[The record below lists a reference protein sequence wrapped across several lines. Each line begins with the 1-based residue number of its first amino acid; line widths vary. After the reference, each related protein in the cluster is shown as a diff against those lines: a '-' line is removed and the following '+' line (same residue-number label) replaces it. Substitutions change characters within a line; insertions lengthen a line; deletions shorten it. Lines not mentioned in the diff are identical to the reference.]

1 MIASEIAANHALSN
15 LGHRIENK
23 SSPPAV
29 YQDTGKAYNSLRHD
43 QTDKVNFTSGK
54 FQSVKSRLNL
64 VARNIRDADE
74 TMGEIETYI
83 DKMKAQ
89 LEKIVKNFP
98 PFPPG
103 SEERMEKLRTF
114 HTFRKQIDEMTIPPN
129 EVFLMQKQ
137 IAESGDLEDAEDENG
152 SLKGIPGHK
161 VHPGSSE
168 LDILELSEDAT
179 DDEIIESMV
188 NLGNAKV
195 ALRQRRIDLYTITLG
210 IKNGNGGGAE
220 IAEENISVLKGM
232 EVKVELMSNS
242 TGGLTEA
249 HQQLTEL
256 LN

>member
-1 MIASEIAANHALSN
+1 MIASEIAVNQALSN
-15 LGHRIENK
+15 LGHRVENK
-23 SSPPAV
+23 RSPAD
-29 YQDTGKAYNSLRHD
+29 YRDTGKAYHSLKHG

-54 FQSVKSRLNL
+54 FQSLKSKLNL

-74 TMGEIETYI
+74 TMGKIETYI

-89 LEKIVKNFP
+89 LGKIVKNYP

-103 SEERMEKLRTF
+103 SEERMEKLRAF
-114 HTFRKQIDEMTIPPN
+114 GTFRKQIDEMTIPPN

-137 IAESGDLEDAEDENG
+137 IAESGDLEETAKEYG

-161 VHPGSSE
+161 VHLGSRE
-168 LDILELSEDAT
+168 LDIPELPEDTT
-179 DDEIIESMV
+179 DHEIIESMV
-188 NLGNAKV
+188 NLDNAKV
-195 ALRQRRIDLYTITLG
+195 ALRQRRIDLYTNALG
-210 IKNGNGGGAE
+210 IKKGNGGGAE

-232 EVKVELMSNS
+232 EVKAELMSNS
-242 TGGLTEA
+242 TKGLTEA